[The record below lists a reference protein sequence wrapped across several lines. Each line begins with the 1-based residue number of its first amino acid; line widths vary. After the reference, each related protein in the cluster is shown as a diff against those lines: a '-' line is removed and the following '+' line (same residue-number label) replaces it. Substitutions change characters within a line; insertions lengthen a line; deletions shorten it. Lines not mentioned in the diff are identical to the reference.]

1 MAANKRKHPRVRAR
15 GVAANVR
22 AQEVLKT
29 GCVVENISA
38 GGLLVRTDQV
48 LEPGTPVV
56 MDLVRPGMKK
66 LLKVSGRVV
75 GRVEKVP
82 NSPATV
88 PGLRV
93 QFDPM
98 PDETNERLVQLLR
111 DLGLSLEEGT
121 AWSLTQPAVAPMS
134 PPPEPRTMPGA
145 PPAPAPAPD
154 AQITAPHAIW
164 STPPPP
170 APAPRPVSPVTTPS
184 APFGPPF
191 LPADMQ
197 QITWAPLDDE
207 PLDEPERTEDLERP
221 EEMEATR
228 AMSEEAV
235 RSALEAA
242 ELTPPGGKLPA
253 QASET
258 AQAARAPPPILPVPS
273 TTPPPGAKGEGEG
286 AGDPRLMVQIRGLLM
301 ELGDVQNRLDVK
313 EREWDDLESEIER
326 LRREN
331 QELRQKLER
340 AEELLQQN
348 GIKDPYERF

>member
-1 MAANKRKHPRVRAR
+1 MAVNKRKHPRVRAR

-56 MDLVRPGMKK
+56 MDLVRPGMRK
-66 LLKVSGRVV
+66 LLKLSGRVV

-82 NSPATV
+82 NSPSIV

-98 PDETNERLVQLLR
+98 PDETLERLAQLLR
-111 DLGLSLEEGT
+111 ELGLSLEEPG
-121 AWSLTQPAVAPMS
+121 AQWAIPEATQPQVPGPS
-134 PPPEPRTMPGA
+134 SNEPRTLPPEPRTMPDA
-145 PPAPAPAPD
+145 PAAPAPGSLPD
-154 AQITAPHAIW
+154 SQITAPHAIW
-164 STPPPP
+164 STPPPK
-170 APAPRPVSPVTTPS
+170 PVTSPS

-191 LPADMQ
+191 VPADMQ
-197 QITWAPLDDE
+197 QITWAQ
-207 PLDEPERTEDLERP
+207 PEGM
-221 EEMEATR
+221 EETR

-242 ELTPPGGKLPA
+242 ELTPPGGKVPLKP
-253 QASET
+253 SEA
-258 AQAARAPPPILPVPS
+258 AQAALAPPPIMPVPS
-273 TTPPPGAKGEGEG
+273 TTPAPPPQGE

-301 ELGDVQNRLDVK
+301 ELGDVQTKLDVK
-313 EREWDDLESEIER
+313 EREWEDVEAELER

-331 QELRQKLER
+331 RELKEKLGR
-340 AEELLQQN
+340 TEELLRQN
-348 GIKDPYERF
+348 GIENPHDRF